1 MHVHN
6 QQEVAKPHLQTDF
19 PEADLAIPVH
29 VFDSIKSGHR
39 KILTVTNDTDI
50 TVELLY
56 YLTFFKQHGLE
67 ELWILAGR
75 GESSSRYVPLHLL
88 HSRMGP
94 ALCSV
99 LPALYTLTGCDSTS
113 KIGTK
118 KAALESNAEALLSE
132 FGKSPI
138 LSPSVLENAEKFLVN
153 VIKKKSLS
161 TNFTDLRKEMYHSSM
176 STSHLNLIPTTQ
188 GLQPH
193 IERAYY
199 NTYVITHLLNTECE
213 DISPT
218 DYGYKLTNGLLTPAK
233 NWRKV
238 EAKWLV
244 TCKCLECARNT
255 CPCRAASV
263 KCVQFCGCKSNV
275 TCKNQNV

>member
-1 MHVHN
+1 MHN

-118 KAALESNAEALLSE
+118 KAALEANAEALLSE

-153 VIKKKSLS
+153 VIKKKFINQLHRLTERNVSFVNVNQS
-161 TNFTDLRKEMYHSSM
+161 PQSNPNNPRT
-176 STSHLNLIPTTQ
+176 STSYRESMLQHICYHTPT
-188 GLQPH
+188 LH
-193 IERAYY
+193 
-199 NTYVITHLLNTECE
+199 
-213 DISPT
+213 
-218 DYGYKLTNGLLTPAK
+218 
-233 NWRKV
+233 
-238 EAKWLV
+238 
-244 TCKCLECARNT
+244 
-255 CPCRAASV
+255 
-263 KCVQFCGCKSNV
+263 
-275 TCKNQNV
+275 